1 MRRDMNDNQL
11 RIVGKAWEVRHTLR
25 KLARAGG
32 EGATLS
38 SYLQSGAPT
47 RSVNSKTGQPQARG

>member
-1 MRRDMNDNQL
+1 MNDNQL

-25 KLARAGG
+25 KLARSGG

-38 SYLQSGAPT
+38 SYLQSGAPA
-47 RSVNSKTGQPQARG
+47 RAANSKTGQPQARG